1 MMALQVLA
9 TPTFK
14 KVIKKLHA
22 RDKETLDKAVKEVVV
37 DPTIGEEKK
46 GDLAGIFVYKF
57 KLNKQEV
64 LLSYRLQPDKFSPE
78 VLVLLSLGSHEN
90 FYSDLKRQSEC

>member
-1 MMALQVLA
+1 MALRVED

-14 KVIKKLHA
+14 KVVKKIHA
-22 RDKETLDKAVKEVVV
+22 RDKEVV
-37 DPTIGEEKK
+37 DKVVTEIAVDPAIGEEKK
-46 GDLAGIFVYKF
+46 GDLAGVFVYKF

-64 LLSYRLQPDKFSPE
+64 LLSYTLQPDKASPE

-90 FYSDLKRQSEC
+90 FYSDLKR